1 MRMPCVYEH
10 DFFVSYPHMLGE
22 NILNEFVEELVK
34 TICFLR
40 TGDKLPEPVYI
51 DRERLK
57 PGFSWKPELARALC
71 HSRAMLAV
79 YTADYFAREYCVRE
93 WDAMLDLEMKRLG
106 QSTRGMIIPIIFRA
120 PVDRRGEPILPDRL
134 RDLQY
139 EDFRSILAPKQQ
151 FATLKV
157 RKKVANLLERIDDL
171 RRQSQDPRV
180 DCNSYTFLLQSPV
193 LLPPQDPFA
202 GWTS

>member
-1 MRMPCVYEH
+1 MP
-10 DFFVSYPHMLGE
+10 GE

-34 TICFLR
+34 TIRFLR
-40 TGDKLPEPVYI
+40 TGDKLLEPIYI

-57 PGFSWKPELARALC
+57 PGFTWKPELARALC
-71 HSRAMLAV
+71 RSRAMLAV

-93 WDAMLDLEMKRLG
+93 WDAMLDLEVKRLG
-106 QSTRGMIIPIIFRA
+106 RSTRGMIIPIILRA
-120 PVDRRGEPILPDRL
+120 PTDRRGEPLLPDRL
-134 RDLQY
+134 TGLQY

-151 FATLKV
+151 FTTVKV
-157 RKKVANLLERIDDL
+157 RKKISRLMDRIEDL
-171 RRQSQDPRV
+171 RRHSRDPQI
-180 DCNSYTFLLQSPV
+180 DCTTYNFKAKSPV